1 MIRVRFLG
9 TSASDWAAVLQRCP
23 HDCYHLP
30 GWMRAAEFGDGGKA
44 RAVYATDGEQEL
56 LVPIIRRQVD
66 AEAWDAVSPYGYGGP
81 IVSHGVPRDFI
92 DAALSAIVDRLRE
105 TGCVSWFIRL
115 HPLLNADWQSS
126 VGEVVE
132 QGMTVSVD
140 LAKSEAQHWRETRRS
155 HRQNIVR
162 AAEAGVT
169 VRIDR
174 DVDALPIFVRLYNQ
188 TMRRLDAA
196 PSYCFDERYYE
207 VLVAETGANLRLFL
221 AEEAGQIIGAT
232 LFSVAWGAG
241 IMQAHLFGMDQR
253 YLHRHPCKI
262 ITQAARNWGRERG
275 LKRLHLGGGVGGSPS
290 DSLFNFKK
298 GFSPDTHVFRTQ
310 RVIVDPPRYMAL
322 CGGNASTLSDMRGY
336 FPAYRRHVGAAQ
348 GGVGDDLCAAEAC
361 PRQLVR

>member
-1 MIRVRFLG
+1 MIRVKFLG
-9 TSASDWAAVLQRCP
+9 PTAPDWAAVLKRCQ

-30 GWMRAAEFGDGGKA
+30 GWMRAAEFGDSGKA
-44 RAVYATDGEQEL
+44 RALYATDGEHEL
-56 LVPIIRRQVD
+56 LVPIIRRHVD
-66 AEAWDAVSPYGYGGP
+66 AQAWDAVSPYGYGGP
-81 IVSHGVPRDFI
+81 IASDGVSRDFI
-92 DAALSAIVDRLRE
+92 DEALRAIVERLRE

-126 VGEVVE
+126 VGDVVE
-132 QGMTVSVD
+132 QGLTVSVD
-140 LAKSEAQHWRETRRS
+140 LAKSEAQHWSETRRS

-162 AAEAGVT
+162 AVKAGVT

-174 DVDALPIFVRLYNQ
+174 DVDALPTFVRLYNQ
-188 TMRRLDAA
+188 TMRRVDAA

-221 AEEAGQIIGAT
+221 AEEAGEIIGAT
-232 LFSVAWGAG
+232 LFSVAWGSG

-253 YLHRHPCKI
+253 YLHRQPCKVI
-262 ITQAARNWGRERG
+262 IQAARNWGRERG

-310 RVIVDPPRYMAL
+310 RVIVDPQRYVAL
-322 CGGNASTLSDMRGY
+322 CGGDASTLSDTSGY
-336 FPAYRRHVGAAQ
+336 FPAYRRHNA
-348 GGVGDDLCAAEAC
+348 AAEDRAGDELRAAETC
-361 PRQLVR
+361 SAG